1 MGAMPRLCVFRET
14 ELAGSHHVIT
24 LVNFLVQEG
33 FRVTV
38 ACAEAGSTP
47 VDGLSPSAELVKL
60 RPPGQGRLSGLAVR
74 IQSAMRLRTLLRSRP
89 TDILYVV
96 DSWTLPTVWLATRGK
111 FRWGRAK
118 LVYHTYDWLDPT
130 LHAGSHVTLERKMCR
145 SSDIVVNTDRSRARL
160 QQALY
165 GLTRTPLHIP
175 NFLPRAT
182 PQPVR
187 DPAARRELLGGREV
201 PEACLMVYPTAVWNQ
216 DSAQRLTF
224 ELIAAVARLPERY
237 RLATFYREGVEHE
250 RCHGFVDS
258 SGLQHRITFLPVVPL
273 ERLLHLLGSA
283 DLGAILY
290 DDRASSGYFMASP
303 DKLALLAACGVPYV
317 GSDFPN
323 LEAVTYRLGLGV
335 CCNARDP
342 ADLARAIQEMGDGP
356 AALAEKK
363 AHVREMFERELH
375 FEKHGRELVEA
386 LRRVVEIRRG

>member
-1 MGAMPRLCVFRET
+1 MDAMPRLLLVRET
-14 ELAGSHHVIT
+14 ALDGSHHVVT

-33 FRVTV
+33 FRVTA
-38 ACAEAGSTP
+38 ACAEAGSAP
-47 VDGLSPSAELVKL
+47 VEGLSPNAELVKL
-60 RPPGQGRLSGLAVR
+60 RPRGRGRLSAIAVR
-74 IQSAMRLRTLLRSRP
+74 MQSAVRLRTLLRSRP
-89 TDILYVV
+89 TNILYVV
-96 DSWTLPTVWLATRGK
+96 DSWTLPTLWLATRGR
-111 FRWGRAK
+111 FRWRRAR

-130 LHAGSHVTLERKMCR
+130 LHAGRNVKLERKMCHR
-145 SSDIVVNTDRSRARL
+145 SDLVVNTDRSRARL

-165 GLTRTPLHIP
+165 GLIRTPLHIP

-201 PEACLMVYPTAVWNQ
+201 PEACLMVYPTAVWNE

-250 RCHGFVDS
+250 RCRGFVDS
-258 SGLQHRITFLPVVPL
+258 SGLQRRITFLPVVPL

-303 DKLALLAACGVPYV
+303 DKLSLLAACGVPYV
-317 GSDFPN
+317 ASDFPN
-323 LEAVTYRLGLGV
+323 LEAVTYKLGLGV
-335 CCNARDP
+335 CCDARDP
-342 ADLARAIQEMGDGP
+342 LTLARAIRELGEGP
-356 AALAEKK
+356 VPLVERK
-363 AHVREMFERELH
+363 AHVRAMFERELY
-375 FEKHGRELVEA
+375 FERHAARLVGA
-386 LRRVVEIRRG
+386 LHQLTESPRA